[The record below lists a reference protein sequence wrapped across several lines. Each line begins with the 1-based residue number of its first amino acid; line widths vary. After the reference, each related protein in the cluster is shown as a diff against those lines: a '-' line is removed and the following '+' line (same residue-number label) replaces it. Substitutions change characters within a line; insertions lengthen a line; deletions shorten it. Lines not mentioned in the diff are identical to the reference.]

1 MIFEILYNRISKR
14 KKMMYYIFDS
24 LGNKQIMVN
33 DMERETEVLIQFI
46 NNRQN
51 VYKANKAEFVSLFC
65 KQAVYHKDRSCSI
78 FNKYD
83 QFISYLEH
91 LVNGT
96 DEEDSTSSSEDETT
110 DEDSTSS
117 EYESDDEENTT
128 AIVPT

>member
-1 MIFEILYNRISKR
+1 
-14 KKMMYYIFDS
+14 MMYYIYDS

-96 DEEDSTSSSEDETT
+96 DEEESSFSED
-110 DEDSTSS
+110 DDSNKQDTTSS
-117 EYESDDEENTT
+117 E
-128 AIVPT
+128 